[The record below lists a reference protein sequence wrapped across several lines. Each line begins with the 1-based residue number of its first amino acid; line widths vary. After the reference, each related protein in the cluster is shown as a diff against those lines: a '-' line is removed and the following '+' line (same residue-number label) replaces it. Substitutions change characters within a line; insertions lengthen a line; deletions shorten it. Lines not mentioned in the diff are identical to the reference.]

1 MSAQL
6 KPLGDWLD
14 ELFNDIFFQPD
25 DAFALKAYEERVDP
39 SLIVRINHDRYTFDQ
54 YKEAVNKGRTTS
66 DFSPQSTSEILKWDD
81 AEKKGGAVAQL
92 TKFTVKSK
100 ETGEETAAASLILSV
115 VRWIGGKRVLT
126 EMTEVNV

>member
-6 KPLGDWLD
+6 KSLGDWVD
-14 ELFNDIFFQPD
+14 ELLNDIFFQPD

-39 SLIVRINHDRYTFDQ
+39 SLIVRINHDRFTFDQ
-54 YKEAVNKGRTTS
+54 YKEAVKNGRTTS
-66 DFSPQSTSEILKWDD
+66 EFSPQSTSEILKWDD
-81 AEKKGGAVAQL
+81 AEKKGGAVTQL
-92 TKFTVKSK
+92 FKFTVKSK
-100 ETGEETAAASLILSV
+100 ETGQETPATSVILSV